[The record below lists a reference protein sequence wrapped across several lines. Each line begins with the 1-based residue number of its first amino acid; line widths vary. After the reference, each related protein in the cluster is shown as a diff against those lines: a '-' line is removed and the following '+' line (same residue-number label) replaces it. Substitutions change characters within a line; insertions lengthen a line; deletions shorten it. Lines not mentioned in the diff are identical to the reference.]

1 MEKDLNYEVVILG
14 AGPAGLQ
21 SAIHAAR
28 KKVSVMVVGKETK
41 SSLFH
46 AHIEN
51 YAFLFKGTGEEML
64 KVGREQAEKFG
75 ADFMEED
82 ILNILEDAEGFILK
96 TERGASLRCQALIVA
111 TGTSRHRLGVPGEKS
126 LLGKGVSYCVDCDG
140 HFFKGDD
147 VAVIG
152 NESAAV
158 DGALT
163 MAPIANSVHLI
174 TSDLQVPRELL
185 EKLNNSDVKIHE
197 KLGVKAI
204 GGEQQVTHLELE
216 NGDKVE
222 VAGVFIEIGAKGFLE
237 LALSLGVQ
245 LDEDMKY
252 INVNKKQETNV
263 AGIYAAGDVCGP
275 PWQLAKAVGEGCVAG
290 IEAAKYSK
298 SKR

>member
-1 MEKDLNYEVVILG
+1 MEKNLNYDVVILG

-21 SAIHAAR
+21 AAIHAAR

-41 SSLFH
+41 SSLYN

-75 ADFMEED
+75 ADFLDED
-82 ILNILEDAEGFILK
+82 ILQISEEASGFNLK
-96 TERGASLRCQALIVA
+96 TERGFSLRCYALIVA

-163 MAPIANSVHLI
+163 MVPIAKSVHLI
-174 TSDLQVPRELL
+174 ANKIEASEELL
-185 EKLNNSDVKIHE
+185 AQLRASDIKVHE
-197 KLGVKAI
+197 GAGVKEIA
-204 GGEQQVTHLELE
+204 GEHQVAHLSLE
-216 NGDKVE
+216 NGKKIE
-222 VAGVFIEIGAKGFLE
+222 VSGVFIEIGAKGFLE
-237 LALSLGVQ
+237 LATSLGVQ
-245 LDEDMKY
+245 LDDDMKY
-252 INVNKKQETNV
+252 IRINKKQETTV
-263 AGIYAAGDVCGP
+263 AGVYAAGDVCGP

-290 IEAAKYSK
+290 IEAANYAK
-298 SKR
+298 SQR

>member
-1 MEKDLNYEVVILG
+1 MEKNFNYDVVILG

-21 SAIHAAR
+21 AAIHAAR

-82 ILNILEDAEGFILK
+82 ILHIREETGGFNLKAEQ
-96 TERGASLRCQALIVA
+96 GASLRCHALIVA

-140 HFFKGDD
+140 HFFRGDD

-163 MAPIANSVHLI
+163 MSPIAKSVHLI
-174 TSDLQVPRELL
+174 TNNLQVSKELL
-185 EKLNNSDVKIHE
+185 EKLRASDVNVHE
-197 KLGVKAI
+197 GAEVESI
-204 GGEQQVTHLELE
+204 GGEHQVAYLELTD
-216 NGDKVE
+216 GKKVD
-222 VAGVFIEIGAKGFLE
+222 VSGVFIEIGAKGFLE
-237 LALSLGVQ
+237 LATSLGVQ
-245 LDEDMKY
+245 LDDDMKY
-252 INVNKKQETNV
+252 IRTNKKQETNV

-275 PWQLAKAVGEGCVAG
+275 PWQLAKAVGEGCIAG
-290 IEAAKYSK
+290 LEAATYSK
-298 SKR
+298 TKR